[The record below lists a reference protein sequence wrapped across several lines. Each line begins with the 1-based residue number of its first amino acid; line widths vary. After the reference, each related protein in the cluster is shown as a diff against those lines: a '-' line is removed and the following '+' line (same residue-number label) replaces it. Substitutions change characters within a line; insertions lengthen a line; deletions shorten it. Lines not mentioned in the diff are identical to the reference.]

1 MTYFLIRVA
10 VNTLAVAIVMNVVPG
25 LRLVPHPSLP
35 EPFATAYSYLVI
47 GLIFGALHSVVRPVI
62 LFLTGRL
69 YIWSMGLLALAIDVF
84 IFLLLSYL
92 APAAWQVGGTRLF
105 SALLGAML
113 LGVIVMGL
121 EALLGFDAPR
131 VSEVSKSP
139 FYWRWLGM
147 LPTGRRNR
155 LIESLRTQQIISTIQ
170 SYSIDIFVGF
180 TPLKGFRRR
189 MQRMIYRQRPRLVE
203 DNPAAELRLMLQELG
218 PTFVKFGQMA
228 ASRIEIL
235 PEVWRIELEQLQD
248 DVKPFRY
255 TEVEQ
260 IVRRELGKP
269 PQEAFAAFDPE
280 PLAAAS
286 TAQVHAASLLSGE
299 RVVVKVRRPNIEVTV
314 KGDLNVIQDV
324 LHLAERR
331 VPWSRQF
338 GLSALFQ
345 EFAENVLVE
354 LDYTNEA
361 YNARLLR
368 HNMQPFPFVQV
379 PLIYDATST
388 TKLLTQERIQGVK
401 ISDVAA
407 LDAAGLSRE
416 ELAVNFF
423 RALLQQVIFD
433 GFFHADPHPG
443 NVWVNVQTGRI
454 VFLDMGLMGR
464 LTREDRFALAE
475 LIWALRDRDVQSVTR
490 VLAAICKPARNY
502 NATALHYDIERLI
515 NHYLLFA
522 DSPPSLAAMMSDIV
536 AMIMRHGLQL
546 RPEFTLAVKSMG
558 QGEAIMRILMGDKP
572 MDYILEVAYTQMKGL
587 LVDQITLD
595 NIRTHA
601 GAPLLREVMGRLPA
615 LQGAARSFFDDF
627 QRGQLAFQVNA
638 ASLDQ
643 RVNVLQTALERG
655 IRRIVLSVLLVG
667 LLLGSTL
674 VLFVPFEGKVSE
686 FENVAIRVLAEAGF
700 VIGALLIVILLLRT
714 LWQSIQKSVDR
725 NY

>member
-1 MTYFLIRVA
+1 MVYFLLRVA

-47 GLIFGALHSVVRPVI
+47 GLIFGVLHSVVRPMI

-92 APAAWQVGGTRLF
+92 APAVWQVGGSRLF

-121 EALLGFDAPR
+121 EVLFGFDAPR

-155 LIESLRTQQIISTIQ
+155 LIENLRTQQIIGTIQ

-189 MQRMIYRQRPRLVE
+189 MQRIIYRQRPRLVE

-228 ASRIEIL
+228 ASRVELL
-235 PEVWRIELEQLQD
+235 PEAWRAELEQLQD
-248 DVKPFRY
+248 DVKPFPY
-255 TEVEQ
+255 AEVEQ
-260 IVRRELGKP
+260 IVRRELGQP
-269 PQEAFAAFDPE
+269 PRQAFAAFDPE

-286 TAQVHAASLLSGE
+286 TAQVHAATLPSGE
-299 RVVVKVRRPNIEVTV
+299 RVVVKVRRPDIDVTV

-324 LHLAERR
+324 LHVAEQR
-331 VPWSRQF
+331 VAWSRQF

-345 EFAENVLVE
+345 EFAVNVLDE

-368 HNMQPFPFVQV
+368 HNMQSLPFVQV
-379 PLIYDATST
+379 PTIYDSHST
-388 TKLLTQERIQGVK
+388 AKLLTQERVQGVK

-407 LDAAGLSRE
+407 LDAAGIDRE
-416 ELAVNFF
+416 TLATNFF
-423 RALLQQVIFD
+423 RALLQQVLFD

-443 NVWVNVQTGRI
+443 NVWVDSQTGHI
-454 VFLDMGLMGR
+454 LFLDMGLMGR
-464 LTREDRFALAE
+464 LALEDRLALAE
-475 LIWALRDRDVQSVTR
+475 LIWALRDRDAGSVTR
-490 VLAAICKPARNY
+490 VLVAICKPARNY
-502 NATALHYDIERLI
+502 NAPALHYDIERLI
-515 NHYLLFA
+515 NRYLLFA
-522 DSPPSLAAMMSDIV
+522 ASPPSLSAIMGDIV
-536 AMIMRHGLQL
+536 LVLMRHGLQL
-546 RPEFTLAVKSMG
+546 RPEFTLAVKAMG

-572 MDYILEVAYTQMKGL
+572 TDYILDVAYSQMKSL
-587 LVDQITLD
+587 LLDQITLD
-595 NIRTHA
+595 NIRSHA
-601 GAPLLREVMGRLPA
+601 GAPLLRDVMGRLPA
-615 LQGAARSFFDDF
+615 LQGATRALLDDF

-638 ASLDQ
+638 ASIDQ
-643 RVNVLQTALERG
+643 RVNGLQAALERG

-667 LLLGSTL
+667 LVLGSTL
-674 VLFVPFEGKVSE
+674 VLLAPFEGKVSD
-686 FENVAIRVLAEAGF
+686 FEGMAIRVIVEAGF
-700 VIGALLIVILLLRT
+700 AIGALLIIFLLLRT
-714 LWQSIQKSVDR
+714 LWQSLRNPLDR
-725 NY
+725 

>member
-69 YIWSMGLLALAIDVF
+69 YIWSMGLLALATDVF

-92 APAAWQVGGTRLF
+92 APAVWQVGGTRLF

-121 EALLGFDAPR
+121 EVLLGFDAPR

-170 SYSIDIFVGF
+170 SYSIDIFMGQ

-189 MQRMIYRQRPRLVE
+189 MQRMIYRRRPRLVE
-203 DNPAAELRLMLQELG
+203 DNPAAKLRLMLQELG

-235 PEVWRIELEQLQD
+235 PETWRSELEQLQD
-248 DVKPFRY
+248 DVRPFSY
-255 TEVEQ
+255 AEVEQ

-269 PQEAFAAFDPE
+269 PQEAFAAFDLE

-286 TAQVHAASLLSGE
+286 TAQVHAATLLSGE
-299 RVVVKVRRPNIEVTV
+299 RVVVKVRRPDIEVTV

-401 ISDVAA
+401 ISDVVA
-407 LDAAGLSRE
+407 LDAAGLNRE
-416 ELAVNFF
+416 ELAISFF

-443 NVWVNVQTGRI
+443 NVWVNIQTGRI

-464 LTREDRFALAE
+464 LTQEDRFALAE

-490 VLAAICKPARNY
+490 VLAAICKPARSY

-522 DSPPSLAAMMSDIV
+522 DSPPLARCDDERHRGDDHASRPAV
-536 AMIMRHGLQL
+536 ASGIHPG
-546 RPEFTLAVKSMG
+546 
-558 QGEAIMRILMGDKP
+558 
-572 MDYILEVAYTQMKGL
+572 
-587 LVDQITLD
+587 
-595 NIRTHA
+595 
-601 GAPLLREVMGRLPA
+601 REVHGP
-615 LQGAARSFFDDF
+615 G
-627 QRGQLAFQVNA
+627 
-638 ASLDQ
+638 
-643 RVNVLQTALERG
+643 
-655 IRRIVLSVLLVG
+655 
-667 LLLGSTL
+667 
-674 VLFVPFEGKVSE
+674 
-686 FENVAIRVLAEAGF
+686 
-700 VIGALLIVILLLRT
+700 
-714 LWQSIQKSVDR
+714 
-725 NY
+725 